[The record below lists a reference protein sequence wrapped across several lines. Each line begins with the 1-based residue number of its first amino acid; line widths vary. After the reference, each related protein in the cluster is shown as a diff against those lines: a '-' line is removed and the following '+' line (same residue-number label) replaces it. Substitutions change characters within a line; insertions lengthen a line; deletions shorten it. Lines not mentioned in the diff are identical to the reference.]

1 MTENKR
7 RRMGSTVRV
16 KIGNTYERLRPEDAP
31 LSRDGHKKVHEWNLY
46 VEVTEG
52 NADII
57 HQVAL
62 PLPTRTFGIEL
73 ELTVDAS
80 WGLECIAAALRKRA
94 GFHVHVSV
102 EDLNL
107 LQMKKVCQNFIKFE
121 EVFDSLVPLSRRA
134 NEYCSSNRRN
144 AVLQQTVSNKE
155 ANVYLASRCSLREL
169 SEAMNPAASRYH
181 KLNLQPLIQ
190 LRQPT
195 FEFRQHSS
203 THEYGKVG
211 PWIRLLVLF
220 VENSARLK
228 SPQAFLD
235 DKTVDHKFAKF
246 FEWVIKDRYLRDFY
260 VERSSHLTS
269 SPSCCNG
276 CEQGHTCSA
285 GVYCSSVLPFIKR

>member
-1 MTENKR
+1 
-7 RRMGSTVRV
+7 MGSTVRV

-57 HQVAL
+57 HQVSCNTFEL
-62 PLPTRTFGIEL
+62 VSPKLQGGEGLQCVNTVLQVLNQFPLSVNR
-73 ELTVDAS
+73 S
-80 WGLECIAAALRKRA
+80 A

-246 FEWVIKDRYLRDFY
+246 F
-260 VERSSHLTS
+260 
-269 SPSCCNG
+269 
-276 CEQGHTCSA
+276 
-285 GVYCSSVLPFIKR
+285 